1 MDAYTHSP
9 KLHIVRGLPPE
20 SYSITLSSVRIG
32 RGLSSDIRLLAD
44 GVSRSHAAIKLKG
57 GDYYL
62 TDLQSRNGTFLNG
75 QKVTRTCKLNNGD
88 ILVLARSVELRY
100 ECPDGDFRKSDIA
113 DLVRISTDLHPTIE
127 SEMDADDE
135 GSAQDIES
143 VEQIG
148 GDAENLKR
156 AYDRLSILYE
166 INSSLGSAAT
176 LDEALERIANIVLTL
191 KKADRVAILL
201 KESAAEELRPVV
213 FRSKHADFS
222 QKPIQVSR
230 TIVDRTISEGVG
242 VLSGDA
248 LSDPRFDSSKSIAI
262 QNVSSVICVPLKSKD
277 KVVGVIYVDSIYV
290 PGGAGFDN
298 DDLKLIMAVSNEASI
313 LVENV
318 RLTERLIEAAKFSA
332 LGRFAAG
339 IAHEIK
345 NQLGVITLAELIRE
359 KYPNDEKLVHYAD
372 VLLKARDHLVGIVSE
387 VRDFSKNSPSQ
398 YAVEPAGL
406 ADIIESA
413 VSLTKFDRLFDKV
426 EVSTQYEAEPVVI
439 CDRGKIRQVLINVLQ
454 NSAHAAEEIE
464 KPQIRITIESND
476 DFGIILVED
485 NGCGIPAENLEKIWQ
500 PLFTT
505 RENTGTGLGLDICKK
520 IITAH
525 GGQIECRSPAEGALM
540 SGALFAIS
548 LPLEK

>member
-1 MDAYTHSP
+1 MDAYTDSP

-44 GVSRSHAAIKLKG
+44 GVSRSHATIKLKG

-127 SEMDADDE
+127 SEMDVDDE

-213 FRSKHADFS
+213 FRSKHADIS

-298 DDLKLIMAVSNEASI
+298 DDLKLILAVSNEASI

-345 NQLGVITLAELIRE
+345 NQLSVITIAELIRE
-359 KYPNDEKLVHYAD
+359 KYPNDEKLTHYAD
-372 VLLKARDHLVGIVSE
+372 VLLQARDHLVGIVSE

-398 YAVEPAGL
+398 YALEPAGL
-406 ADIIESA
+406 AEIIESA

-426 EVSTQYEAEPVVI
+426 EVSTQYEAEPVVM

-454 NSAHAAEEIE
+454 NSAHAAEETE
-464 KPQIRITIESND
+464 GPQIRITVKSND

-505 RENTGTGLGLDICKK
+505 HENTGTGLGLDICEK

-525 GGQIECRSPAEGALM
+525 GGLIECRSPAEGSS
-540 SGALFAIS
+540 SGALFTIS